1 MKSSILILCVGLISA
16 TLSGAALGQ
25 NVFNTIDLAGTVV
38 AQQKTGLSYEARGCI
53 TNVSQNALT
62 TGITQAGEILVELD
76 NRAAI
81 LAFKSAQARANDLR
95 DAVTEAEFAITV
107 AKADVTRV
115 QEEQR
120 FVERDHERTRVMFQR
135 GLVNETTLDAAERKK
150 LDATFA
156 VQRAQEAIERA
167 MTNRSR
173 AMNALEIGTLELQAR
188 QLDLDALVLR
198 APFDGV
204 LLNFEPNLGDCVTQ
218 GALAAEIY
226 DPNEKSV
233 ETYVFVDQIV
243 NAQNVGIV
251 VGNSVQIVRINGET
265 CVGTF
270 TLIGTEVNLESQNVK
285 TTIDL
290 DPACA
295 PQMFL
300 NEAVTIKTQPSDS

>member
-1 MKSSILILCVGLISA
+1 
-16 TLSGAALGQ
+16 
-25 NVFNTIDLAGTVV
+25 
-38 AQQKTGLSYEARGCI
+38 
-53 TNVSQNALT
+53 
-62 TGITQAGEILVELD
+62 
-76 NRAAI
+76 
-81 LAFKSAQARANDLR
+81 
-95 DAVTEAEFAITV
+95 
-107 AKADVTRV
+107 
-115 QEEQR
+115 
-120 FVERDHERTRVMFQR
+120 
-135 GLVNETTLDAAERKK
+135 
-150 LDATFA
+150 
-156 VQRAQEAIERA
+156 
-167 MTNRSR
+167 
-173 AMNALEIGTLELQAR
+173 MNALEIGTLELQAR

-300 NEAVTIKTQPSDS
+300 NEAVAIKTQPSDS